1 MCISESLPILNMTPV
16 ILKTLCIK
24 YIFMGVNRKFDFR
37 QDWMFCSDLSNVIS
51 GGNLLFWWDCFFRWD
66 FVPFCEP
73 WTLNSPND
81 LKCGITLMV
90 FTLDQCLIPCLMW
103 TCGLL
108 ITFCMP
114 ISMMWAIWV
123 NIFGSPP
130 RPPPLPWVS
139 WGGWVLFCHFF
150 YNFTVQFNHIL
161 KSIKVLTALFNLIWN
176 TQKSKWRISFLSA
189 KARCS
194 LVLTRF

>member
-16 ILKTLCIK
+16 ILKTLYIK

-37 QDWMFCSDLSNVIS
+37 QDWMFCSDLGNVIS

-130 RPPPLPWVS
+130 RPPPPSLSLLRGVGTFLP
-139 WGGWVLFCHFF
+139 LFLQLHSS
-150 YNFTVQFNHIL
+150 VQSHSEVY
-161 KSIKVLTALFNLIWN
+161 KSVDCFI
-176 TQKSKWRISFLSA
+176 
-189 KARCS
+189 
-194 LVLTRF
+194 